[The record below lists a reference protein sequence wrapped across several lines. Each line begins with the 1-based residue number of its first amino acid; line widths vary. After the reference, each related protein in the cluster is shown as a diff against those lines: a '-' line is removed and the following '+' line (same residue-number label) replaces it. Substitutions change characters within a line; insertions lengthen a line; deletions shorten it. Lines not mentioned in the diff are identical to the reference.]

1 LKQKTASKFNH
12 LHLAQRGV
20 MEKTWLTITEIKED
34 GKNSGSLGFT
44 IYPTLTKCCGPRQVF
59 QSLIATVLSEH

>member
-1 LKQKTASKFNH
+1 
-12 LHLAQRGV
+12 